1 MKKRILFLF
10 IALPT
15 TFFAQEK
22 SCEERAT
29 SLLVEKIKTYKS
41 TDLIPYYSEKDDKW
55 GLFHKITKKKV
66 TEPVLHD
73 SYFFTPNL
81 NFYYSLSTSSNDYE
95 DGCHGKITGSN
106 EGYAII
112 STETS
117 PRTLEMMQAPY
128 NQEKISNKHRV
139 KENVA
144 GFEVDAN
151 GNVSNFNPKF
161 YDATQDNHVLFN
173 VFNFQNKYYAVAKKV
188 TNGKTYFSIINQQ
201 GEAFPH
207 LENLEFF
214 PDRKQIYSKDKD
226 VWFLIQP
233 AENQY
238 NFVSLLKGKKLKET
252 FNESYN
258 WRHNQQ
264 NFAYAIMKTNDE
276 FGLLDLVS
284 MKWKIK
290 PSKKND
296 FGYLKFSCSEPLA
309 INYEKD
315 EFSYREN
322 IVIPTEMIL
331 ENRKKAFI
339 YIENDNRNY
348 YDLKLNL
355 YKPID

>member
-1 MKKRILFLF
+1 MKKNIFFILVLWSTNIFS
-10 IALPT
+10 
-15 TFFAQEK
+15 QEM
-22 SCEERAT
+22 SCEEKVQT
-29 SLLVEKIKTYKS
+29 MLINKIKPYKS
-41 TDLIPYYSEKDDKW
+41 NELIPYYSEENDKW

-66 TEPVLHD
+66 TDPVLHD
-73 SYFFTPNL
+73 GYFFTPNL

-95 DGCHGKITGSN
+95 DGCHGKITGSTK
-106 EGYAII
+106 GYTII
-112 STETS
+112 STEKS
-117 PRTLEMMQAPY
+117 PRNSEIMQMPYKQEM
-128 NQEKISNKHRV
+128 ISNKHRV
-139 KENVA
+139 KENIA

-161 YDATQDNHVLFN
+161 YDAENDNHLLFN

-188 TNGKTYFSIINQQ
+188 TNKKSYFNIINQQ
-201 GEAFPH
+201 GETFAH
-207 LENLEFF
+207 LENLEFY

-226 VWFLIQP
+226 VWFLVQTS
-233 AENQY
+233 ENHY
-238 NFVSLLKGKKLKET
+238 AFISLKGKKLKET
-252 FNESYN
+252 FNECYN
-258 WRHNQQ
+258 WRLDQQ
-264 NFAYAIMKTNDE
+264 NFAYAIMKTNN
-276 FGLLDLVS
+276 GNGILDLVS

-296 FGYLKFSCSEPLA
+296 FNYLKFSCSEPLA

-315 EFSYREN
+315 EFSYREDV
-322 IVIPTEMIL
+322 IIPTEMIK